1 MNQNTN
7 QNTNQNGTG
16 LTDEIN
22 GGEYKIENGQE
33 KVSLWLP
40 ISRAEKSQLIQR
52 MQQKDTSMT
61 EVLMN
66 AIQDFR

>member
-1 MNQNTN
+1 VNQNAN
-7 QNTNQNGTG
+7 QNTNQNGTV